1 MTNKAKLLLSIAVC
15 VGLFGCKE
23 MAKVDVKGDAY
34 TPTFHVSDTSAV
46 LQSLEV
52 LRYCL
57 DNEKIGFRL
66 KWMISRQNGEKK
78 IRDIKYGE
86 VPPGFAEEV
95 VSSPLQINEIYR
107 VEIAGLRTDYT
118 GLFVIQERSGQRQI
132 EEVNLIDGM
141 TFEDWLKSKRGFF
154 EVLCDGTQAETS
166 RGIR

>member
-1 MTNKAKLLLSIAVC
+1 MTTKARLLLTGIAAC

-52 LRYCL
+52 LRYCQ
-57 DNEKIGFRL
+57 DNENIVFRQ
-66 KWMISRQNGEKK
+66 KWIISRQDGEKK

-86 VPPGFAEEV
+86 VPSGFAEEV
-95 VSSPLQINEIYR
+95 ISSPLQINEIYR

-132 EEVNLIDGM
+132 EEVNLIDM
-141 TFEDWLKSKRGFF
+141 TFEDWLKSKRGVF
-154 EVLCDGTQAETS
+154 EVFCDGDQAETS